1 MTDHTAPHAAA
12 SSDAPAAHARD
23 NLFGV
28 CAALG
33 EDFGFD
39 PMWLRL
45 AFAVALLFDLEK
57 VLMTYAALG
66 VVVLVSRLLFPNRR
80 PAAVA
85 DAAPVQVR
93 DASPVAGRAAA

>member
-1 MTDHTAPHAAA
+1 MTDHAAQI
-12 SSDAPAAHARD
+12 DQTTPATHARD
-23 NLFGV
+23 NLFGI

-66 VVVLVSRLLFPNRR
+66 VVVLVSRLLFPNRK
-80 PAAVA
+80 PAVVA
-85 DAAPVQVR
+85 DATPAPTYEAAPVDYR
-93 DASPVAGRAAA
+93 EAA

>member
-1 MTDHTAPHAAA
+1 MTDTLHTTAPV
-12 SSDAPAAHARD
+12 APRD

-33 EDFGFD
+33 EDFGFN

-45 AFAVALLFDLEK
+45 AFAVALLFSLET

-66 VVVLVSRLLFPNRR
+66 VIVLVSRLLFPNRKAVPGSALAMDEPTIEEEYR
-80 PAAVA
+80 KAA
-85 DAAPVQVR
+85 
-93 DASPVAGRAAA
+93 

>member
-1 MTDHTAPHAAA
+1 MTDQT
-12 SSDAPAAHARD
+12 APAAHARD
-23 NLFGV
+23 NLFGI

-33 EDFGFD
+33 EDLGFN

-66 VVVLVSRLLFPNRR
+66 VIVLVSRLLFPNHK
-80 PAAVA
+80 PAASA
-85 DAAPVQVR
+85 DLAAP
-93 DASPVAGRAAA
+93 AACEAERVDYREAA

>member
-1 MTDHTAPHAAA
+1 MTDTLHTTAPV
-12 SSDAPAAHARD
+12 APRD

-33 EDFGFD
+33 EDFGFN

-45 AFAVALLFDLEK
+45 AFAVALLFSLET

-66 VVVLVSRLLFPNRR
+66 MLVLVSRLLFPNRR
-80 PAAVA
+80 AVQSSALVVDEPTIEEEYRKAA
-85 DAAPVQVR
+85 
-93 DASPVAGRAAA
+93 

>member
-1 MTDHTAPHAAA
+1 MTDHITPATAI
-12 SSDAPAAHARD
+12 RD

-39 PMWLRL
+39 AMWLRL

-57 VLMTYAALG
+57 VILAYAALG
-66 VVVLVSRLLFPNRR
+66 VMVLVSRMLFPNR
-80 PAAVA
+80 
-85 DAAPVQVR
+85 APVM
-93 DASPVAGRAAA
+93 ANAMPA